1 MISWGHSAWHMS
13 AIMKVLVQYPWV
25 LNMTFLK
32 LRMGGGELVA
42 ELGPEPEWM
51 KKWPQLPV
59 IWGFISTLEMN
70 EREVC

>member
-1 MISWGHSAWHMS
+1 MGHSAWHMS
-13 AIMKVLVQYPWV
+13 AIKKVLFQYPWI

-32 LRMGGGELVA
+32 LRIDGGELVA
-42 ELGPEPEWM
+42 GSEPEHEWM

-70 EREVC
+70 ES